1 MWCGASPAAHHWRVA
16 PMDNPVKG
24 LERECADA
32 ALAQGGDPVRC
43 QTGRQIEIRR
53 GVDHGPASAS
63 SCQGQQ
69 PANCRPAS
77 PALDVRAHR
86 SVRRW
91 TAGRQ
96 MRRVWGLNRSGR
108 RRWLRRWRIVWTD
121 NRETAEGICGQGQ
134 GQQEFHCGFHEV
146 TPSSSSGLVY
156 GGFTVRCTVGASPP
170 TALRNNLGSHNQTS
184 EILVSILGPRRY
196 YKASYQLNQTRFLR
210 SPSAIQGATIDS
222 GKILTAGAVQHRHGP
237 LVDAGICI
245 APRGQARFTPWRALH
260 APTRT
265 ALLPASPDARSPRTP
280 T

>member
-1 MWCGASPAAHHWRVA
+1 MC
-16 PMDNPVKG
+16 
-24 LERECADA
+24 
-32 ALAQGGDPVRC
+32 
-43 QTGRQIEIRR
+43 RR
-53 GVDHGPASAS
+53 GPRPGWRSCPVPDRTADRDSSRRRSRAASAS

-69 PANCRPAS
+69 TANCRPAS

-170 TALRNNLGSHNQTS
+170 TALRDNLGSHNQTS